1 MELSE
6 PSNIYLLS
14 YTEISIS
21 FALRFPLRYF
31 LLQWTNLL
39 FPIMIHSLVKKNIFF
54 TAMLLNTVF
63 FPCSSIAQGT
73 YSLLFRCPYDE
84 MSMSVIE
91 NSQHEFVAVGFDNT
105 KPYYDLSG
113 RRGKIWKFSSPTDTL
128 TKTYYLNDTSL
139 SFIQIF
145 QNGEGNYHVFGIYS
159 FPPDYKEYSIAML
172 ELNSDFELVKQKS
185 VVLPDL
191 NHHVSDVIR
200 FFHGNYYLFGVGY
213 WGDTV
218 KSFVFKVDQELNLV
232 NYSCLSSPAQE
243 SGYYMDC
250 ILSPDSTKFYAI
262 TSFPNEGDGACHL
275 FVYDTALNLISVKV
289 FPKYMDLNQGIYEN
303 FSHNVTIA
311 NFSNNRILTAA
322 VMGKMLNWDQEVKI
336 GFSFL
341 DTTMQWVPP
350 QYFGSDDTTFYTA
363 YGRPT
368 FAFRNPDSIFFTG
381 TKRQIASFFPQ
392 KPNWLIAGALDSTL
406 QPYFINYY
414 GGDAYYHANSMLL
427 TSDGGY
433 LILADRYDKN
443 TQDNE
448 YDVFFLKLDKDGLI
462 TGSEHQ
468 TLCPQNV
475 CAIHP
480 NPFNDNLQIDL
491 FIEKA
496 RLSII
501 DVSGREAA
509 IISLSKGNNKIN
521 TISFP
526 CGIYFARI
534 ISNKQQI
541 LQTEK
546 LIKIK

>member
-1 MELSE
+1 MKQ
-6 PSNIYLLS
+6 
-14 YTEISIS
+14 S
-21 FALRFPLRYF
+21 FF
-31 LLQWTNLL
+31 
-39 FPIMIHSLVKKNIFF
+39 KKNIIIP
-54 TAMLLNTVF
+54 AMLLIIGCM
-63 FPCSSIAQGT
+63 PCSSIAQET
-73 YSLLFRCPYDE
+73 YPLLFQCPYDE

-91 NSQHEFVAVGFDNT
+91 NSQHQFVAVGFDNT

-113 RRGKIWKFSSPTDTL
+113 RRGKLWKFSSPTDTL

-139 SFIQIF
+139 SFIKIF
-145 QNGEGNYHVFGIYS
+145 QKGDGNYHVFGIYS
-159 FPPDYKEYSIAML
+159 FHPDFKVYSIAML

-185 VVLPDL
+185 IGLPDL

-232 NYSCLSSPAQE
+232 NYSCLPYPADK

-250 ILSPDSTKFYAI
+250 ILSPDSTRFYAV
-262 TSFPNEGDGACHL
+262 TNFPNDGESCHF
-275 FVYDTALNLISVKV
+275 FVYDTALNLLSVKA
-289 FPKYMDLNQGIYEN
+289 FPEYMDLNHGILED
-303 FSHNVTIA
+303 FSHNITIA
-311 NFSNNRILTAA
+311 NFPNNRILTGA
-322 VMGKMLNWDQEVKI
+322 VMGKMLNWDQEVRI
-336 GFSFL
+336 GFSLL

-368 FAFRNPDSIFFTG
+368 FAYRNPDSIFFTG

-443 TQDNE
+443 TQGLE
-448 YDVFFLKLDKDGLI
+448 YDVFFLKLNSQGLI
-462 TGSEHQ
+462 TNTSQGKVCPYEHF
-468 TLCPQNV
+468 L
-475 CAIHP
+475 ISP
-480 NPFNDNLQIDL
+480 NPFDNNFQVELFAEKAFLTLIDL
-491 FIEKA
+491 
-496 RLSII
+496 
-501 DVSGREAA
+501 SGRVVQQELLTRGA
-509 IISLSKGNNKIN
+509 NKIN
-521 TISFP
+521 T
-526 CGIYFARI
+526 
-534 ISNKQQI
+534 SNLNAGVYLAQV
-541 LQTEK
+541 K
-546 LIKIK
+546 LNIGEVYTKKIIKIQ

>member
-1 MELSE
+1 M
-6 PSNIYLLS
+6 
-14 YTEISIS
+14 
-21 FALRFPLRYF
+21 
-31 LLQWTNLL
+31 
-39 FPIMIHSLVKKNIFF
+39 MIHSLVKKNIII
-54 TAMLLNTVF
+54 TAMLLFTVF
-63 FPCSSIAQGT
+63 LPCSSIAQET

-84 MSMSVIE
+84 MAMSVIE
-91 NSQHEFVAVGFDNT
+91 NHQHEYVAVGFDNT

-113 RRGKIWKFSSPTDTL
+113 RRSKIWKFSNPIDTVAFV
-128 TKTYYLNDTSL
+128 YSFHDTAA
-139 SFIQIF
+139 IF
-145 QNGEGNYHVFGIYS
+145 TRVFQLENSHYHVFGTY
-159 FPPDYKEYSIAML
+159 FLPPNYNQLAILML
-172 ELNSDFELVKQKS
+172 ELDSEMKIVKQKTLYYPS
-185 VVLPDL
+185 LTDYGA
-191 NHHVSDVIR
+191 SVIR
-200 FFHGNYYLFGVGY
+200 KYMDKYYL
-213 WGDTV
+213 WGEGNLDSQIVHFVCSLDNNYNITNFQYYQSLISQD
-218 KSFVFKVDQELNLV
+218 SFF
-232 NYSCLSSPAQE
+232 
-243 SGYYMDC
+243 MDC
-250 ILSPDSTKFYAI
+250 ILSPDSTKFYAV
-262 TSFPNEGDGACHL
+262 TNFPNEGDGACHL
-275 FVYDTALNLISVKV
+275 FVYDTALNLLSVKV
-289 FPKYMDLNQGIYEN
+289 FPKYLNLNQGIFED

-336 GFSFL
+336 GFSLL

-392 KPNWLIAGALDSTL
+392 NPNWLIAGALDSTL

-443 TQDNE
+443 TQDDE

-468 TLCPQNV
+468 TLCPQKV
-475 CAIHP
+475 CVINP

-496 RLSII
+496 RLSIT

-509 IISLSKGNNKIN
+509 NISLSKGNNKIN

-526 CGIYFARI
+526 GGIYFARI
-534 ISNKQQI
+534 ISNKQQM

>member
-1 MELSE
+1 
-6 PSNIYLLS
+6 
-14 YTEISIS
+14 
-21 FALRFPLRYF
+21 
-31 LLQWTNLL
+31 
-39 FPIMIHSLVKKNIFF
+39 MIHSLVKKNIII

-63 FPCSSIAQGT
+63 LPCSSIAQGT

-91 NSQHEFVAVGFDNT
+91 NSQHEYVAVGFDNT

-172 ELNSDFELVKQKS
+172 ELNSDFEIVKQKS

-232 NYSCLSSPAQE
+232 NYSCLSSPAEE

-250 ILSPDSTKFYAI
+250 ILSPDSTKFYAV
-262 TSFPNEGDGACHL
+262 TNFPNEGDGACHL
-275 FVYDTALNLISVKV
+275 FVYDTALNLLSVKV

-341 DTTMQWVPP
+341 DTTMQWIPP

-392 KPNWLIAGALDSTL
+392 KPNWLIAGAIDSTL

-448 YDVFFLKLDKDGLI
+448 YDVFFLKLDKNGLI

-468 TLCPQNV
+468 TLCPQQV
-475 CAIHP
+475 CAINP
-480 NPFNDNLQIDL
+480 NPFTDNLQIDL

-496 RLSII
+496 RLSIT

-509 IISLSKGNNKIN
+509 NISLSKGNNKIN

-526 CGIYFARI
+526 GGVYFARI